1 MPPFPPS
8 VTYENVRFMFDGGR
22 IMETATP
29 EEVSRGEEGE
39 ERLQLAPPVAWSQP
53 RAPPPFLPS
62 QLGLESGD
70 QIDAMVEQ
78 LGGC

>member
-1 MPPFPPS
+1 
-8 VTYENVRFMFDGGR
+8 MFDGAR

-29 EEVSRGEEGE
+29 EEVSGGEEGE
-39 ERLQLAPPVAWSQP
+39 ERVAVVGGVFVSPPS
-53 RAPPPFLPS
+53 FLPS